1 MAIIQLGSY
10 QWGLDS
16 LPGPFLP
23 IAAQSSTPSHSVD
36 LLLAG
41 PYKDCYPSHFLS
53 ARNGFFI
60 WPVLSL
66 MAHTRS
72 PSHPLPPYW
81 PTWFLSPFIFPA
93 NINVHFL
100 APFFLFRVL
109 RPCWEFWS
117 VKSESCLVQLRQET
131 SIQFPDMIKENIT
144 IVEHKWDLVLK
155 TLDKKYE
162 AFIANSL
169 EAKPMI
175 KMVCTTL
182 VNILKLCYAS
192 S

>member
-1 MAIIQLGSY
+1 
-10 QWGLDS
+10 
-16 LPGPFLP
+16 
-23 IAAQSSTPSHSVD
+23 
-36 LLLAG
+36 
-41 PYKDCYPSHFLS
+41 
-53 ARNGFFI
+53 
-60 WPVLSL
+60 
-66 MAHTRS
+66 
-72 PSHPLPPYW
+72 
-81 PTWFLSPFIFPA
+81 
-93 NINVHFL
+93 
-100 APFFLFRVL
+100 
-109 RPCWEFWS
+109 
-117 VKSESCLVQLRQET
+117 
-131 SIQFPDMIKENIT
+131 MIKENIT